1 MSFEAKATAT
11 VQSLHPDGRVET
23 DSESK
28 SRAPLWDW
36 AVAAIVLA
44 ASIGAA
50 AALTA
55 RETPLYRS
63 SALVAVYPN
72 SEVEGAEDIL
82 RSLDTLERRTIIA
95 TLARL
100 ASTSETAQQA
110 AEQAQMDARD
120 IGRFRLNA
128 SVLPNTNLL
137 RIEVEGPDANGVAS
151 FANAAAAVLSAEAR
165 SLYRIYA
172 LRVVGSASPASR
184 PFSPDRRRHF
194 FVAVVVGVIAAG
206 ATLLASRRLRA
217 RRRTAP

>member
-72 SEVEGAEDIL
+72 SEVEGAEYIL

-137 RIEVEGPDANGVAS
+137 RIEVE
-151 FANAAAAVLSAEAR
+151 
-165 SLYRIYA
+165 
-172 LRVVGSASPASR
+172 
-184 PFSPDRRRHF
+184 
-194 FVAVVVGVIAAG
+194 
-206 ATLLASRRLRA
+206 
-217 RRRTAP
+217 